1 MSEVFSKIVDKLSA
15 YQFFNYFF
23 PGVLFNCCVE
33 QIMSYKIVPDA
44 ILYRVFVYYI
54 TGMILSRLGSTIIEP
69 LYKKACFVVY
79 AKYKNFLEASVND
92 SKLDILVLENNTYR
106 TLIATFISLLL
117 LFLID
122 QIQWLHDKYQHPISI
137 AIYMFLLVLLFSLS
151 FRKQTDF
158 IRRKVHRDL
167 RLTDSNEKESLKREQ
182 KQINI
187 WDQIF

>member
-1 MSEVFSKIVDKLSA
+1 
-15 YQFFNYFF
+15 
-23 PGVLFNCCVE
+23 
-33 QIMSYKIVPDA
+33 MSYKIAPDA

-54 TGMILSRLGSTIIEP
+54 TGMILSRLGSTIVEP

-79 AKYKNFLEASVND
+79 AKYKNFLDASAND

-137 AIYMFLLVLLFSLS
+137 AIYLFLLVLLFSLS